1 MIIFVNN
8 DELDTYLNLCKDNI
22 IFDDSEN
29 SYDSNKMYLVTSN
42 DCSIKRIAK
51 YNGKIYTNDDDLVED
66 YLSYH
71 YDDFPSYM
79 DDYEI
84 EIEVRERLKYL
95 WHNVLWV
102 NLV

>member
-1 MIIFVNN
+1 MIIFVND

-29 SYDSNKMYLVTSN
+29 SYDKNKMYLVTSK

-51 YNGKIYTNDDDLVED
+51 YNGKIYTNDDVLVED

-71 YDDFPSYM
+71 YNDFPSYM

-95 WHNVLWV
+95 WHDVLWV